1 MHTRHI
7 IRTFEKIKK
16 MTEGTWIP
24 VKDYEG
30 LYEISDSNEVRNI
43 KNGKNRLL
51 KQAYKGTFNARVGLS
66 KDSSVKSVLV
76 RQLKKNATGR
86 YCDISVIIAGCREMD
101 DYPLLEKVCN
111 EILKGDMRKFEV
123 VTGKQCTVRD
133 GRKFG
138 ADRLGEI
145 YAKVNSRPIIEFPAD
160 WDEHG
165 KVAGPIRN
173 KQMADYATHLIAF
186 PSKGSKGT
194 RNMIKLA
201 KEAGLVVNVYEI

>member
-1 MHTRHI
+1 MSN
-7 IRTFEKIKK
+7 KK
-16 MTEGTWIP
+16 WIP
-24 VKDYEG
+24 VVGYEG
-30 LYEISDSNEVRNI
+30 LYEISDSNEVRNV
-43 KNGKNRLL
+43 KGGKNRLL
-51 KQAYKGTFNARVGLS
+51 QQAHPDTLNARVGLS
-66 KDSSVKSVLV
+66 KDGKVRSMLV
-76 RQLKKNATGR
+76 RQLKKDATGR
-86 YCDISVIIAGCREMD
+86 YCEMSVIIAGCRDMD
-101 DYPLLEKVCN
+101 DYPTLEKVCN

-123 VTGKQCTVRD
+123 VTGKQCTLKD
-133 GRKFG
+133 GRKYG

-145 YAKVNSRPIIEFPAD
+145 YARVNSRPIIEFPAD

-165 KVAGPIRN
+165 KAAGPIRN